1 MDGLYNGTNGISLR
15 EALGKPPSEQFRQS
29 CFLGASFMASWEARF
44 GIEHDLVGNTMWGDD
59 YPHPEGTWPHTREAM
74 AATFC
79 GIEQKYVRQ
88 YLGDVA
94 IDVRSEEHTSELQ
107 SLMRNSYA
115 VFR

>member
-44 GIEHDLVGNTMWGDD
+44 GIEHDLVGPTMWGDD
-59 YPHPEGTWPHTREAM
+59 YPHPEGTWPPTRKAM
-74 AATFC
+74 AASFC
-79 GIEQKYVRQ
+79 GREQKYFRP

-94 IDVRSEEHTSELQ
+94 VAINNHDRNKHPEVR
-107 SLMRNSYA
+107 
-115 VFR
+115 